1 MLIQVYVK
9 NEPLEKCDLLIAR
22 EDAVISIPVSGLSA
36 IISDVKTRGDTSF
49 EIGLV
54 KIAENMGMKAA
65 ILAAQF
71 IASADAVASP
81 VYIACPDKTILD
93 GICSME
99 CTTST
104 GGIIK
109 LEPYGA
115 KPAAPAKTR
124 TRARASAKP
133 APAPAENPEPGNG
146 ANPDNDQAEDAAT
159 APDEPMNELMD
170 DPSLVQ
176 NGEMALNQG
185 KPDTGSDTG
194 KKPDPTSANAPKIM
208 SILKQQGVPSGQ
220 IPGVLEALREA
231 MDANITLPMQIK
243 LKLSKDGATGDMDPD
258 KTAKLVAPVFDQ
270 LKTLLN
276 EIDDHNAGDAPL

>member
-22 EDAVISIPVSGLSA
+22 EDAVIGVPVSGLSA
-36 IISDVKTRGDTSF
+36 IISDVKTHGDTGF

-71 IASADAVASP
+71 IASSNAVASP
-81 VYIACPDKTILD
+81 VYITCPDKTLLD

-109 LEPYGA
+109 LEPYDL

-124 TRARASAKP
+124 TRTRASAKP
-133 APAPAENPEPGNG
+133 APAHAENPEPGDG
-146 ANPDNDQAEDAAT
+146 ANPDNDQAEDAA
-159 APDEPMNELMD
+159 AHDAPMNELMD
-170 DPSLVQ
+170 DPSLVR
-176 NGEMALNQG
+176 NGEMALDQDT
-185 KPDTGSDTG
+185 PDTGSDAG
-194 KKPDPTSANAPKIM
+194 KKPDPTSANAHKIM
-208 SILKQQGVPSGQ
+208 SILKQQGVPAGQ

-243 LKLSKDGATGDMDPD
+243 LKLSKDGATDDMDPD

-276 EIDDHNAGDAPL
+276 EIDDHNAGDATL